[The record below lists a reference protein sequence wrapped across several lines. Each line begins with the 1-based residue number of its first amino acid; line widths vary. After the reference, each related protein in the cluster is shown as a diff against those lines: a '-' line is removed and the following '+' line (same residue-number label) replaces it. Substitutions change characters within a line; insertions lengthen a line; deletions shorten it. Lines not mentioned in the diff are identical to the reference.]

1 MKSFLTPFYKVMIAP
16 DEFFE
21 QVRHTTSWKKPLIH
35 LLLLVF
41 WLSLGSVIAW
51 GLGVS
56 GATPLNSSLG
66 AQMDVYPYWKD
77 TLLPQMVWFSYPAA
91 MGLIMLE
98 MLIITAIFTPLIF
111 VVFRC
116 LGGCAQPNGMLHA
129 FQGFVYGLT
138 PAAFGGFL
146 PVVGLITGVF
156 ATLLQFQRGPSITL
170 QNRKLGSYVLVVLFL
185 AYAIYRYW
193 SGSLM

>member
-1 MKSFLTPFYKVMIAP
+1 
-16 DEFFE
+16 
-21 QVRHTTSWKKPLIH
+21 
-35 LLLLVF
+35 
-41 WLSLGSVIAW
+41 
-51 GLGVS
+51 
-56 GATPLNSSLG
+56 
-66 AQMDVYPYWKD
+66 
-77 TLLPQMVWFSYPAA
+77 
-91 MGLIMLE
+91 MG
-98 MLIITAIFTPLIF
+98 TPLIF
-111 VVFRC
+111 VVFRF
-116 LGGCAQPNGMLHA
+116 LGGCALPNGMLHA

-170 QNRKLGSYVLVVLFL
+170 QNRRWGSYVLVVLFL